1 MKKTPHF
8 LFRMSGIIAVAW
20 SSAALAQTSDT
31 FNVTITLQDACELST
46 APTDLDFGTVNLLNQ
61 DYDAASAIYVTCTEG
76 AAFTLSLDDGAN
88 PDATSRRMENGG
100 NLVSYRL
107 YSDSGRTTL
116 WGDGTTFGSTTGGTG
131 TGVEQTVDVFGR
143 VANAD
148 NASTPPAG
156 AYSDIVTVT
165 VTF

>member
-61 DYDAASAIYVTCTEG
+61 DYDAASAIYVT
-76 AAFTLSLDDGAN
+76 
-88 PDATSRRMENGG
+88 
-100 NLVSYRL
+100 
-107 YSDSGRTTL
+107 
-116 WGDGTTFGSTTGGTG
+116 
-131 TGVEQTVDVFGR
+131 
-143 VANAD
+143 
-148 NASTPPAG
+148 
-156 AYSDIVTVT
+156 
-165 VTF
+165 

>member
-1 MKKTPHF
+1 MFTKRRHLSP
-8 LFRMSGIIAVAW
+8 LIATMVLMW
-20 SSAALAQTSDT
+20 SSAALAQTTDT

-61 DYDAASAIYVTCTEG
+61 DYDAASAVYVTCTEG
-76 AAFTLSLDDGAN
+76 AAYALSLDAGDHADG
-88 PDATSRRMENGG
+88 TSRRMENSG
-100 NLVSYRL
+100 NFVSYRL
-107 YSDSGRTTL
+107 YSDGGRTTL
-116 WGDGTTFGSTTGGTG
+116 WGDGTTFGSTAAGTG
-131 TGVEQTVDVFGR
+131 NGAEQTVDVFGR

-148 NASTPPAG
+148 NTSTPPAG